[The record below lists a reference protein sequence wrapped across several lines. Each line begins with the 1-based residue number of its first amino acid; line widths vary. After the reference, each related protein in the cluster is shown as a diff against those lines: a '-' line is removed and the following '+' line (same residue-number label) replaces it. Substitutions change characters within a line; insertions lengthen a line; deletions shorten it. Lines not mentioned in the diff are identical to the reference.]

1 MLYGAPLRLALHR
14 LSRTHYLASVHCHA
28 QQSDAAGLTRMRT
41 MHSAASV
48 RTASCRSVALGRAL
62 PGCHSQSMPTTQAAC
77 SSTPASRRLSP
88 SSTVSIGVP
97 ASSCQKSAARLGF
110 ADAAT
115 ACRHGMRGC
124 GAVGR
129 RPDGFIGCRPRRTRQ
144 GDVHSEAKPACT
156 GCSTR
161 GGGGGAFVEV
171 ALSVSGV
178 DFTLNLSALST
189 RGVSPLSNAVIAD
202 VRAVLTAGRRL
213 IQPALHRGTN
223 KHATNAP

>member
-1 MLYGAPLRLALHR
+1 MLYGAPLRIALHR
-14 LSRTHYLASVHCHA
+14 LSRTHYLASAQCHA
-28 QQSDAAGLTRMRT
+28 QQSDAASLTRMRT

-97 ASSCQKSAARLGF
+97 ASSCQKFAARLGF

-129 RPDGFIGCRPRRTRQ
+129 RPDGYRLPARAHETRGRAQ
-144 GDVHSEAKPACT
+144 RGQTSLHRVLHA
-156 GCSTR
+156 

-171 ALSVSGV
+171 CSVC
-178 DFTLNLSALST
+178 
-189 RGVSPLSNAVIAD
+189 
-202 VRAVLTAGRRL
+202 VRLRL
-213 IQPALHRGTN
+213 YAQFKRTIHKGCV
-223 KHATNAP
+223 HH